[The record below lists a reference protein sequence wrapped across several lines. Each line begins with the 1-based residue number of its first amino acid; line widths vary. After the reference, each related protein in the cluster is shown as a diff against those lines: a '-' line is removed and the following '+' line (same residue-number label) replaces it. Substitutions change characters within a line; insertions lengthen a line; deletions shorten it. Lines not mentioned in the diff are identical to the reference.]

1 MRMEFH
7 TSNNDKRYW
16 TLTAIFYF
24 NSQIL
29 KISALY
35 YLYVIKWLR
44 SICHRRDNIG
54 LLAWLIMM
62 IFWGKNSRYTF
73 DSQSGYN
80 EVHYHFWLCES
91 YLFNVNLAY
100 QLISIRVK
108 SLNAF
113 IVVAFIVVL
122 LNAVFFVTAIQ
133 AILYFFFFSFPTL
146 LFRVFSYYT
155 LVTIDSFEKLILRN
169 LKKISWKSSSKIL
182 FEYRSYFINKDS
194 NRERLKTLESEEE

>member
-1 MRMEFH
+1 MLRISMQLIKFIFYKCEWNF
-7 TSNNDKRYW
+7 TRRITINDIGRWPRYFISTVRYW
-16 TLTAIFYF
+16 
-24 NSQIL
+24 
-29 KISALY
+29 K
-35 YLYVIKWLR
+35 YLRFIICTYVIKWLR
-44 SICHRRDNIG
+44 SICHCRDNIG

-155 LVTIDSFEKLILRN
+155 LVTIDLA
-169 LKKISWKSSSKIL
+169 
-182 FEYRSYFINKDS
+182 
-194 NRERLKTLESEEE
+194 